1 MLHLGT
7 AKRKK
12 LWDINTGWHC
22 SIIGTC
28 LTTEDLRALARKLH
42 VQTHQDDSTD
52 FRLHGHFVQA
62 CSQGGTTA
70 KLLQKLLDR
79 RHSAA
84 VRRFAKADGPESLEE
99 IWNTE
104 RKGRDIP
111 GAYWALMSHPHI
123 ETGLGT
129 RAYGHIHMLSH
140 LVGASNRADL
150 DTLRS
155 LETEVRTLSQRLE
168 SETARHARRMED
180 KDREIAN
187 LERQLVAARSARVN
201 FQAAASAPAPANLN
215 GEPDPDQTR
224 RLQESAHEMAKDLE
238 KTHRRN
244 EELEEAV
251 SSLRGEVRAL
261 ESALLRTVHSEE
273 TGETDL
279 CGGVGDCPF
288 DLNGRCILY
297 VGGRLANVHRLREL
311 VAQWNG
317 ELLHHDGGMEQSLD
331 ELPSCVVRAD
341 AVVFPTDCI
350 SHSAALKAKRLCRQ
364 SMKPYVPLRGSGV
377 SSFVAGLREK
387 IGDLGPRDP
396 GLAAAE

>member
-1 MLHLGT
+1 MLHLKS

-42 VQTHQDDSTD
+42 VQTPDDSGAD

-62 CSQGGTTA
+62 CGQGGTTA

-84 VRRFAKADGPESLEE
+84 IRRFAKAENPEDLETV
-99 IWNTE
+99 WNLE

-111 GAYWALMSHPHI
+111 GAYWALMSHPQL

-140 LVGASNRADL
+140 LIGASNRADL

-155 LETEVRTLSQRLE
+155 LEAEVDALTDRLD
-168 SETARHARRMED
+168 SETARHARRMEE
-180 KDREIAN
+180 KDREIAD
-187 LERQLVAARSARVN
+187 LQKQLVTARAAKVDFTVTPPSRE
-201 FQAAASAPAPANLN
+201 AANMNAD
-215 GEPDPDQTR
+215 PDPSDTWQIQEITR
-224 RLQESAHEMAKDLE
+224 ARDEAQRANEALQE
-238 KTHRRN
+238 
-244 EELEEAV
+244 
-251 SSLRGEVRAL
+251 
-261 ESALLRTVHSEE
+261 TVHSLREE
-273 TGETDL
+273 VQALENALLNSVSPDDGDQAQGFAGEDH
-279 CGGVGDCPF
+279 PF
-288 DLNGRCILY
+288 DLHGRSILY

-331 ELPSCVVRAD
+331 ELPSCVFRAD

-364 SMKPYVPLRGSGV
+364 SLKPYIPLRGSGI

-387 IGDLGPRDP
+387 IDEFGPRDP
-396 GLAAAE
+396 GLMAAE

>member
-1 MLHLGT
+1 MLHLT
-7 AKRKK
+7 SAKRKK

-42 VQTHQDDSTD
+42 VQTPEDSGAD

-62 CSQGGTTA
+62 CGQGGTTA

-84 VRRFAKADGPESLEE
+84 IRRFAKAENTEDLETM
-99 IWNTE
+99 WNVE

-111 GAYWALMSHPHI
+111 GAYWALMSHPHL

-140 LVGASNRADL
+140 LIGASNRADL

-155 LETEVRTLSQRLE
+155 LEAEVDTLTHRLE
-168 SETARHARRMED
+168 NETARHARRMEE
-180 KDREIAN
+180 KDRDIAD
-187 LERQLVAARSARVN
+187 LRKQLVAARTAKVDLTVTSSTRDA
-201 FQAAASAPAPANLN
+201 ANLN
-215 GEPDPDQTR
+215 VEPDTSKTWQIQEVTR
-224 RLQESAHEMAKDLE
+224 ARDEALRANEALQE
-238 KTHRRN
+238 
-244 EELEEAV
+244 
-251 SSLRGEVRAL
+251 
-261 ESALLRTVHSEE
+261 TVHSLREE
-273 TGETDL
+273 VQALEDALLTTASSDDDEQDQGFGE
-279 CGGVGDCPF
+279 GDHPF
-288 DLNGRCILY
+288 DLHGRSILY

-311 VAQWNG
+311 VGQWNG
-317 ELLHHDGGMEQSLD
+317 ELLHHDGGMEQSLE
-331 ELPSCVVRAD
+331 ELPSCVFRAD

-364 SMKPYVPLRGSGV
+364 SMKPYIPLRGSGI

-387 IGDLGPRDP
+387 IDQFGPRDP
-396 GLAAAE
+396 SLMAAE

>member
-1 MLHLGT
+1 MLRLKSP
-7 AKRKK
+7 KRKK

-28 LTTEDLRALARKLH
+28 LTTEDLRALARKMH
-42 VQTHQDDSTD
+42 VQTPEDSGAD

-62 CSQGGTTA
+62 CGEGGTTA

-84 VRRFAKADGPESLEE
+84 IRRFGKVDRPEDLEAM
-99 IWNTE
+99 WNME

-111 GAYWALMSHPHI
+111 GAYWALMSHPHL

-140 LVGASNRADL
+140 LIGASNRADL

-155 LETEVRTLSQRLE
+155 LEAEVDALTHRLE
-168 SETARHARRMED
+168 SETARHARRMEE
-180 KDREIAN
+180 KDREIAD
-187 LERQLVAARSARVN
+187 LQKQLVAAR
-201 FQAAASAPAPANLN
+201 AAKVDYTLPSPLRDAANLN
-215 GEPDPDQTR
+215 AAPDTGETLQIQEVTR
-224 RLQESAHEMAKDLE
+224 ARDEA
-238 KTHRRN
+238 RRTN
-244 EELEEAV
+244 EA
-251 SSLRGEVRAL
+251 LRE
-261 ESALLRTVHSEE
+261 TVHSLRQEVQALE
-273 TGETDL
+273 NALLNTLPPDD
-279 CGGVGDCPF
+279 GDQDQGFTEGDHPF
-288 DLNGRCILY
+288 DLHGRSILY

-331 ELPSCVVRAD
+331 ELPSCVFRAD

-364 SMKPYVPLRGSGV
+364 SMKPYIPLRGSGV

-387 IGDLGPRDP
+387 IDEFGPRDP
-396 GLAAAE
+396 ALMAAE

>member
-1 MLHLGT
+1 MLRIRS

-12 LWDINTGWHC
+12 LWDINSGWHC

-42 VQTHQDDSTD
+42 VETPEDSGAD

-62 CSQGGTTA
+62 CGQGGTTA

-84 VRRFAKADGPESLEE
+84 IRRFGKAETTDELETL
-99 IWNTE
+99 WNVE

-111 GAYWALMSHPHI
+111 GAFWALMSHPQL

-140 LVGASNRADL
+140 LIGASNRADL

-155 LETEVRTLSQRLE
+155 LEAEIDTLTSRLDN
-168 SETARHARRMED
+168 ETARHARRMEE
-180 KDREIAN
+180 KDREIAD
-187 LERQLVAARSARVN
+187 LQKQLIAAR
-201 FQAAASAPAPANLN
+201 AAKLDFTAPPPSKEAANLN
-215 GEPDPDQTR
+215 ADPDADEARQIQEITR
-224 RLQESAHEMAKDLE
+224 ARDDAQRTNEVLQE
-238 KTHRRN
+238 
-244 EELEEAV
+244 
-251 SSLRGEVRAL
+251 
-261 ESALLRTVHSEE
+261 TVHSLREE
-273 TGETDL
+273 VQALETALLNTVPSDETDQDQ
-279 CGGVGDCPF
+279 GGFTAGDCRF
-288 DLNGRCILY
+288 DLHGRCILY

-331 ELPSCVVRAD
+331 ELPSCVFRAD

-377 SSFVAGLREK
+377 SSFVAGLQGK
-387 IGDLGPRDP
+387 IDAFCPRDP
-396 GLAAAE
+396 GLMAAE